1 MGSLGDA
8 FGGNAKEKLFQAG
21 LTKGDIFLNRFEGI
35 DHPKFFII
43 AGIAADKIFTCA
55 VYINSEIHPSLF
67 RKQEL
72 LELQIP
78 IKKANYPFLKYDS
91 FICCSTTLYINS
103 TNIFNWIENKS
114 CKVIDKLTT
123 NDLTTI
129 TNTIINSGLLTEEEI
144 ELYFTL

>member
-1 MGSLGDA
+1 MAGLGDA
-8 FGGNAKEKLFQAG
+8 FGEDTKRKLFQAA
-21 LTKGDIFLNRFEGI
+21 LAKGDIFLNKFEGI
-35 DHPKFFII
+35 NHPKFFIV

-91 FICCSTTLYINS
+91 FVCCSTPLYINS
-103 TNIFNWIENKS
+103 DKIFNWIEKQILQGCN
-114 CKVIDKLTT
+114 
-123 NDLTTI
+123 
-129 TNTIINSGLLTEEEI
+129 
-144 ELYFTL
+144 